1 MRIHGL
7 QKLTLLDYPGHTA
20 CTVFTAACNF
30 RCPFCQNAALVLRP
44 NAQPEIGEEE
54 FFRFLEGRRGLLEGV
69 CITGGEPTLHWDL
82 PAFALRV
89 REAGFDVKLDT
100 NGTDPK
106 MLESLMA
113 AGVVNYVAMDIK
125 SSPER
130 YGVLAGR
137 EDLDLGP
144 IRESAALLLEGRIPY
159 EFRTTV
165 VRELHGEDD
174 LRELGVWL
182 AGAKRYFLQSFA
194 DRATVLRPGLHP
206 WGRAELEGFLAL
218 VRQYVPAAELRGV

>member
-1 MRIHGL
+1 MHIHGL

-30 RCPFCQNAALVLRP
+30 RCPFCQNAALVLHP
-44 NAQPEIGEEE
+44 NAQSEIGEEE

-106 MLESLMA
+106 ML
-113 AGVVNYVAMDIK
+113 
-125 SSPER
+125 
-130 YGVLAGR
+130 
-137 EDLDLGP
+137 
-144 IRESAALLLEGRIPY
+144 
-159 EFRTTV
+159 
-165 VRELHGEDD
+165 
-174 LRELGVWL
+174 
-182 AGAKRYFLQSFA
+182 
-194 DRATVLRPGLHP
+194 
-206 WGRAELEGFLAL
+206 
-218 VRQYVPAAELRGV
+218 